1 MATVKKYNLAGLN
14 ANVELG
20 KQGSYITGASGKVGF
35 YANGGALT
43 KLEIADA
50 TASTEAVTK
59 SQLDAVAAD
68 LIQHVTLDFDYD
80 SADTNIATIATG
92 SRIISVTVDIPT
104 AWTASNNTST
114 FIEIGDSSNDAR
126 FIRAGDVDIKKAGQY
141 HSQYQ
146 YEYGSSSALT
156 LKITGGDASAGT
168 GTVSIVLASDAITV
182 TDYGSINN
190 AQNSNSDLGN
200 IT

>member
-50 TASTEAVTK
+50 TASTEAITK

-68 LIQHVTLDFDYD
+68 LIQHITLDVDYD
-80 SADTNIATIATG
+80 SADTNIASITSG

-104 AWTASNNTST
+104 AWTCSNNTNT
-114 FIEIGDSSNDAR
+114 YIEIGDASNNSR
-126 FIRAGDVDIKKAGQY
+126 FIRAGDVDVKKAGQY

-146 YEYGSSSALT
+146 FEYQSNDNLQ
-156 LKITGGDASAGT
+156 INIIEGDASAGT
-168 GTVSIVLASDAITV
+168 ATVSIVMAGTATV

-200 IT
+200 IS

>member
-50 TASTEAVTK
+50 TASTEAITK
-59 SQLDAVAAD
+59 SQLDAVAAE
-68 LIQHVTLDFDYD
+68 LIQHITLDFDYD
-80 SADTNIATIATG
+80 SADSNIASIAAG

-104 AWTASNNTST
+104 AWTAPNNTAT
-114 FIEIGDSSNDAR
+114 YIEIGDSSNNSR
-126 FIRAGDVDIKKAGQY
+126 FIRAGDVDVLKAGQY

-146 YEYGSSSALT
+146 YEYQSADNLQINIVEGT
-156 LKITGGDASAGT
+156 ASAGT
-168 GTVSIVLASDAITV
+168 GTVSVVLASDSVTV
-182 TDYGSINN
+182 TDYGSINQS
-190 AQNSNSDLGN
+190 QNSNSDLGN
-200 IT
+200 IS

>member
-50 TASTEAVTK
+50 TASTEAITK

-68 LIQHVTLDFDYD
+68 LIQHITLDVDYD
-80 SADTNIATIATG
+80 SADTNIASITSG
-92 SRIISVTVDIPT
+92 SRIISVTVDIPA
-104 AWTASNNTST
+104 AWTCSNNTGT
-114 FIEIGDSSNDAR
+114 YIEIGDASNNSR
-126 FIRAGDVDIKKAGQY
+126 FIRAGDVDVKKAGQY

-146 YEYGSSSALT
+146 FEYQSADNLQ
-156 LKITGGDASAGT
+156 INIVEGDASAGT
-168 GTVSIVLASDAITV
+168 ATVSIVLAGTATV

-200 IT
+200 IS

>member
-50 TASTEAVTK
+50 TASTEAITK

-68 LIQHVTLDFDYD
+68 LIQHITLDVDYD
-80 SADTNIATIATG
+80 SADTNIASITSG

-104 AWTASNNTST
+104 AWTCSNNTST
-114 FIEIGDSSNDAR
+114 YIEIGDASNNSR
-126 FIRAGDVDIKKAGQY
+126 FIRAGDVDVKKAGQY

-146 YEYGSSSALT
+146 FEYQSNDNLQ
-156 LKITGGDASAGT
+156 INIIEGDASAGT
-168 GTVSIVLASDAITV
+168 ATVSIVMAGTATV

-200 IT
+200 IS